1 MNWRRQLATS
11 LALVGLA
18 LAALPAAAQK
28 PIRIGYPVILSGP
41 GALIGEPSLKGAQMF
56 VEEINAKGGVLGRKI
71 ELVVRD
77 TKGNADE
84 AVRIARDL
92 ILRENVDF
100 LVGTLTSAEGPAVS
114 PVAKENKIVF
124 VVPVVKT
131 DQLTAPANLHPY
143 VFRTATT
150 TTIEG
155 RTAAEIM
162 AKWQVKRVATM
173 SPDYAFG
180 QDLTQAFVTHLKK
193 IRPDIE
199 IVDQQWP
206 KLGEADYTP
215 FINAQLA
222 KKPDAVFTSLWGG
235 HFVTFVKQAKPLRYF
250 ESVKFNVLAAGEAG
264 AIETTKAMGD
274 DYPVGIWANAYD
286 AFNWDGPPDPQ
297 GVHQA
302 PARLPEG
309 RASVVVADH
318 RLHRHADADG
328 GDRQGGKHGFGQ
340 GRQGDARDHRR
351 HADRQA
357 ELPGQGPPGQPGAVL
372 GQDGEGSAL
381 SVRGD
386 EPADLH
392 RSDARSWIDR
402 GECQADDRRRGPSPM
417 PSRASSKVL
426 DILEHLGAARR
437 PVSVSDIAR
446 ATGFNVS
453 TAFRQVQTLVARGYV
468 EQEPG
473 HRSYVLGPRVYQLAS
488 AYLKG
493 NDLAALARPH
503 LEALRDV
510 VGETVYLV
518 ILSQGEIV
526 QLCKADGQQVVS
538 ASIRSAQREPAYC
551 TATGKVLLSGL
562 APEALERYLSAVRL
576 RPIPPQTITSRVEAR
591 ARDRRRPQ
599 GGLRARRRGVRREP
613 VLRQRPGARSEQR
626 ARLSLRSASPCR
638 RSASSAASSRAGA
651 GSWRRRPRSSRR
663 SSA

>member
-1 MNWRRQLATS
+1 MNLRRLGAS
-11 LALVGLA
+11 LFLVGFV
-18 LAALPAAAQK
+18 LAAFPAAAQK

-41 GALIGEPSLKGAQMF
+41 GALIGEPSLKGAQMY
-56 VEEINAKGGVLGRKI
+56 VEEINAKGGVLGRKL

-180 QDLTQAFVTHLKK
+180 QDLTRAFVAHLKK

-235 HFVTFVKQAKPLRYF
+235 HFVTFAKQAKPLRYF

-274 DYPVGIWANAYD
+274 DYPLGIWANAYD
-286 AFNWDGPPDPQ
+286 AFNWNGPQQHKEYIARLRTYLKEDHPSSWPITGYIGMQMLTAAITKAGTTDSDKVANAMLEISVDTPIGKQ
-297 GVHQA
+297 SFRAKDHQA
-302 PARLPEG
+302 N
-309 RASVVVADH
+309 RA
-318 RLHRHADADG
+318 
-328 GDRQGGKHGFGQ
+328 QFWGKMEKDPRYPF
-340 GRQGDARDHRR
+340 AVMS
-351 HADRQA
+351 
-357 ELPGQGPPGQPGAVL
+357 PPVY
-372 GQDGEGSAL
+372 
-381 SVRGD
+381 
-386 EPADLH
+386 
-392 RSDARSWIDR
+392 IDPTPFM
-402 GECQADDRRRGPSPM
+402 D
-417 PSRASSKVL
+417 
-426 DILEHLGAARR
+426 
-437 PVSVSDIAR
+437 
-446 ATGFNVS
+446 
-453 TAFRQVQTLVARGYV
+453 
-468 EQEPG
+468 
-473 HRSYVLGPRVYQLAS
+473 
-488 AYLKG
+488 
-493 NDLAALARPH
+493 
-503 LEALRDV
+503 
-510 VGETVYLV
+510 
-518 ILSQGEIV
+518 
-526 QLCKADGQQVVS
+526 
-538 ASIRSAQREPAYC
+538 
-551 TATGKVLLSGL
+551 
-562 APEALERYLSAVRL
+562 
-576 RPIPPQTITSRVEAR
+576 
-591 ARDRRRPQ
+591 
-599 GGLRARRRGVRREP
+599 
-613 VLRQRPGARSEQR
+613 
-626 ARLSLRSASPCR
+626 
-638 RSASSAASSRAGA
+638 
-651 GSWRRRPRSSRR
+651 
-663 SSA
+663 